1 MRFLNIA
8 SGSTGNVSYIGSD
21 HTHILVDTGVSRK
34 RILEG
39 LREAGL
45 TLQDIDAIL
54 ITHEHIDHIQGL
66 GVLARRYHIPIY
78 ATPGTA
84 EYLLT
89 SKQTGRIDIELLHL
103 IEPDV
108 AFTIRDVT
116 VTPFRIWHD
125 AAQPVGYR
133 MSDGR
138 KDVAVATDM
147 GCYDDYITEHLMNL
161 SGLVLEANHDVNML
175 QAGPYPWPLKQ
186 RILGQYG
193 HLSNEHAGRLLCD
206 ILNDHMEAILLG
218 HLSKENNY
226 EALAM
231 ATVAAEIAMR
241 DLPYEAQDL
250 PISVAGRYVPSK
262 LYEI

>member
-1 MRFLNIA
+1 
-8 SGSTGNVSYIGSD
+8 
-21 HTHILVDTGVSRK
+21 
-34 RILEG
+34 
-39 LREAGL
+39 
-45 TLQDIDAIL
+45 
-54 ITHEHIDHIQGL
+54 
-66 GVLARRYHIPIY
+66 
-78 ATPGTA
+78 
-84 EYLLT
+84 
-89 SKQTGRIDIELLHL
+89 
-103 IEPDV
+103 V

-147 GCYDDYITEHLMNL
+147 GCYDDYITEHLKDL

-231 ATVAAEIAMR
+231 ATVAAEIAMS
-241 DLPYEAQDL
+241 DLPYEAEEL